1 MAECSS
7 GRILAHR
14 TEFEKIHSKV
24 PLVNRQRDF
33 FLPLIALDCA
43 SSTPLHLQVFGQIA
57 RAIRQG
63 APSGCRLPST
73 RVLAR
78 LLGVSRNTVM
88 SAYEDLVASGL
99 IRGRRGAGMVVGSS
113 GVPSF
118 DPRQVL
124 KDAQYPARTL
134 HIVDPDGTEL
144 YLSFC

>member
-14 TEFEKIHSKV
+14 TGF
-24 PLVNRQRDF
+24 
-33 FLPLIALDCA
+33 
-43 SSTPLHLQVFGQIA
+43 A

-63 APSGCRLPST
+63 APSGRRLPST

-88 SAYEDLVASGL
+88 SAYEELVASGL
-99 IRGRRGAGMVVGSS
+99 IRRRRGAGRVVGSG

-124 KDAQYPARTL
+124 RDAQDPARTL
-134 HIVDPDGTEL
+134 PIVDPDGTEL
-144 YLSFC
+144 YLSFR